1 MQNLDEPIKGI
12 GIPEVA
18 RACGVSE
25 RAVYKWLKNGF
36 LPKTEFFGKT
46 RYASKIEEISGGK
59 FQAVDLLEI
68 SKKNSFISISFNTSF
83 HNGHSSY
90 VAEKRTPD
98 NKSTTGLC
106 ASAHSHN

>member
-18 RACGVSE
+18 MACGVSE

-68 SKKNSFISISFNTSF
+68 SKKIFYQ
-83 HNGHSSY
+83 H
-90 VAEKRTPD
+90 K
-98 NKSTTGLC
+98 L
-106 ASAHSHN
+106 

>member
-1 MQNLDEPIKGI
+1 MHHLDEPIKSI

-46 RYASKIEEISGGK
+46 QYAETIERISDGK
-59 FQAVDLLEI
+59 YQATELLDLSRRKLL
-68 SKKNSFISISFNTSF
+68 
-83 HNGHSSY
+83 
-90 VAEKRTPD
+90 A
-98 NKSTTGLC
+98 
-106 ASAHSHN
+106 A

>member
-36 LPKTEFFGKT
+36 LPKTEFLGKQDT
-46 RYASKIEEISGGK
+46 PQKLKK
-59 FQAVDLLEI
+59 FLGEV
-68 SKKNSFISISFNTSF
+68 
-83 HNGHSSY
+83 SS
-90 VAEKRTPD
+90 
-98 NKSTTGLC
+98 S
-106 ASAHSHN
+106 

>member
-1 MQNLDEPIKGI
+1 MDKIDIAIKGV

-46 RYASKIEEISGGK
+46 SYATTIQEVSAGRYLA
-59 FQAVDLLEI
+59 ADLL
-68 SKKNSFISISFNTSF
+68 SISREKLLSHGDANSNA
-83 HNGHSSY
+83 H
-90 VAEKRTPD
+90 VAQP
-98 NKSTTGLC
+98 
-106 ASAHSHN
+106 

>member
-46 RYASKIEEISGGK
+46 RYASKIEEISG
-59 FQAVDLLEI
+59 
-68 SKKNSFISISFNTSF
+68 
-83 HNGHSSY
+83 
-90 VAEKRTPD
+90 
-98 NKSTTGLC
+98 
-106 ASAHSHN
+106 